1 MKLDSGQQRVLVSI
15 GVMLTVLICGT
26 LALMHVEGL
35 PLGDALYFSVVTM
48 STVGYGDVVP
58 FTGAGRFVA
67 GFMILTGVGSFMSA
81 MAATADH
88 LLSRREQRERM
99 EKLNMVIGVFF
110 SEAGTTLMRK
120 FTALDQ
126 GLAEL
131 RATLPPQH
139 DSWTDKSFALYSKAL
154 AAHRFQV
161 RADAEALARIKAF
174 LAEKS
179 PLLVR
184 LLENPNLLEHETFTD
199 LLWAVLHIKE
209 ELEFRFDLTELSAAD
224 HTHVH
229 GDLERAYRLLASQWL
244 AYMRHLKT
252 NYPYLFMTAAHR
264 NPFQEPETQEATVLV
279 P

>member
-15 GVMLTVLICGT
+15 GLMLSVLVCGT

-35 PLGDALYFSVVTM
+35 PLEDALYFSVVTM

-67 GFMILTGVGSFMSA
+67 GIMILTGVGSFMNA

-110 SEAGTTLMRK
+110 SEAGTALMRK
-120 FTALDQ
+120 LAALDEN
-126 GLAEL
+126 LPAL
-131 RATLPPQH
+131 RAGLPPQH
-139 DSWTDKSFALYSKAL
+139 DSWTDKSFGAYANAL
-154 AAHRFQV
+154 AGHPFRV
-161 RADAEALARIKAF
+161 RADIPALEHIKTF
-174 LAEKS
+174 LGERS
-179 PLLVR
+179 PLLIR
-184 LLENPNLLEHETFTD
+184 LLENPNLLEHESFTD

-209 ELEFRFDLTELSAAD
+209 ELEYRFDLAELSDAD
-224 HTHVH
+224 KAHVQ
-229 GDLERAYRLLASQWL
+229 GDLERAYRLLATQWL
-244 AYMRHLKT
+244 AYMRHLKA

-264 NPFQEPETQEATVLV
+264 NPFLEPERLEG
-279 P
+279 

>member
-15 GVMLTVLICGT
+15 GLMLAVLVCGT

-67 GFMILTGVGSFMSA
+67 GIMILTGVGSFMNA

-110 SEAGTTLMRK
+110 SEAGTALMRK
-120 FTALDQ
+120 LSALDEN
-126 GLAEL
+126 LPAL
-131 RATLPPQH
+131 RAGLPPQH
-139 DSWTDKSFALYSKAL
+139 DSWTDKSFTAYADAL
-154 AAHRFQV
+154 ARHPFRV
-161 RADAEALARIKAF
+161 RADVAALGRIKTF
-174 LAEKS
+174 LGEKS

-184 LLENPNLLEHETFTD
+184 LLENPNLLEHESFTD

-209 ELEFRFDLTELSAAD
+209 ELEFRFDLAELSSAD
-224 HTHVH
+224 ATHVQ
-229 GDLERAYRLLASQWL
+229 GDLERAYRLLATQWL
-244 AYMRHLKT
+244 SYMRHLKA

-264 NPFQEPETQEATVLV
+264 NPFLEPEALEG
-279 P
+279 

>member
-1 MKLDSGQQRVLVSI
+1 MRLDSGQQRVLVSL
-15 GVMLTVLICGT
+15 GVMLLVLICGT

-67 GFMILTGVGSFMSA
+67 GFMILTGVGSFMTA

-99 EKLNMVIGVFF
+99 EKLNMVIGVFY
-110 SEAGTTLMRK
+110 SEAGTALMRK
-120 FTALDQ
+120 LAALDEN
-126 GLAEL
+126 LPEL
-131 RATLPPQH
+131 RAALPPRN
-139 DSWTDKSFALYSKAL
+139 DSWTDKSFGAYAGAL
-154 AAHRFQV
+154 AGHPFRV
-161 RADAEALARIKAF
+161 RADIAALERIKIF

-184 LLENPNLLEHETFTD
+184 LLENPNLLEHESFTD

-209 ELEFRFDLTELSAAD
+209 ELEFRFDLSELSQAD
-224 HTHVH
+224 TAHVQ
-229 GDLERAYRLLASQWL
+229 GDLERAYRLLAGQWL
-244 AYMRHLKT
+244 SYMRHLKA

-264 NPFQEPETQEATVLV
+264 NPFHEPEAQEQ
-279 P
+279 

>member
-1 MKLDSGQQRVLVSI
+1 MRLDSGQQRVLVSLA
-15 GVMLTVLICGT
+15 VMLFVLVCGT
-26 LALMHVEGL
+26 GALMHVEGL

-67 GFMILTGVGSFMSA
+67 GVMILTGVGSFMTA
-81 MAATADH
+81 VAATADH

-120 FTALDQ
+120 LTALDQ

-131 RATLPPQH
+131 RSALPPQH
-139 DSWTDKSFALYSKAL
+139 DSWTDRSFALYAGAL
-154 AAHRFQV
+154 AGHAFRV
-161 RADAEALARIKAF
+161 RADAEALERIKNF

-209 ELEFRFDLTELSAAD
+209 ELEFRFDLAELSPAD
-224 HTHVH
+224 ATHVQ

-244 AYMRHLKT
+244 AYMRHLKA

-264 NPFQEPETQEATVLV
+264 NPFQEPEAL
-279 P
+279 